1 MCETVQPRERITS
14 VKMFTFDNSSVSSK
28 FPLET
33 LLPAA
38 ELGPDLAWLLE
49 FEEVGRREAKKIYFL
64 PQLHSSRVK
73 RSHCQGSGL
82 GIFNFLLFLAVLLG
96 LLSTLLNNAML
107 NIMINGQSV
116 SLFQVNINKQ
126 TVSINRR
133 GGWERQPF
141 LSRGTPIRLK
151 LTDKQSY
158 RGTASFLFLFQ
169 ALLLA
174 FLGGGFGN
182 NVVNVNN
189 NNNNK

>member
-14 VKMFTFDNSSVSSK
+14 VKMFTFDNSSFSSK

-49 FEEVGRREAKKIYFL
+49 FEEVGRREAKRRYFL
-64 PQLHSSRVK
+64 PQGHSSRVK

-126 TVSINRR
+126 RR
-133 GGWERQPF
+133 
-141 LSRGTPIRLK
+141 
-151 LTDKQSY
+151 
-158 RGTASFLFLFQ
+158 
-169 ALLLA
+169 
-174 FLGGGFGN
+174 LGETTIPVKRN
-182 NVVNVNN
+182 SDQIETH
-189 NNNNK
+189 